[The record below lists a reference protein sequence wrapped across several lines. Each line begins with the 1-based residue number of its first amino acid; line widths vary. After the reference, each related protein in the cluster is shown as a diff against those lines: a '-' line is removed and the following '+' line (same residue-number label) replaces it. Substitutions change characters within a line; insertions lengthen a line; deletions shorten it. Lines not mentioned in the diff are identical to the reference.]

1 MKTKLNVHPLLG
13 LVFILVV
20 IAAFVTIPV
29 IAFYV
34 LPKALIWAVNYLIS
48 FVGWHVPFN
57 LFTWAIAMYLFWITG
72 VVRLTTRGL
81 KTAVGQIKA
90 KAAAK

>member
-1 MKTKLNVHPLLG
+1 MKIQLHPLFG
-13 LVFILVV
+13 LLFIM
-20 IAAFVTIPV
+20 IFITMIVTIPV

-34 LPKALIWAVNYLIS
+34 LPKALIWAINFLIG

-72 VVRLTTRGL
+72 VVRLSTRGL
-81 KTAVGQIKA
+81 KTAVGTIKSQ
-90 KAAAK
+90 AAAK